1 MGFYGTIWPGNMKE
15 WECER
20 KCKYTTEDIV
30 ACMFYWNKC
39 LFYTREQFG
48 NQVTGG
54 NNHEDYTCWLRK
66 DVTYIKPFYGPLA
79 DCSAAGILSTITDT
93 MSLNQKMEKIFN
105 CFKQNVEKIAQK
117 IGFGV

>member
-1 MGFYGTIWPGNMKE
+1 MGKWGKLPKPHALHGKAGPLGQCCNSALEGGKGCKPGKELGMGMGFYGTIWSENVKE

-20 KCKYTTEDIV
+20 KCKYTSEDIV

-39 LFYTREQFG
+39 LLYTREQFG

-66 DVTYIKPFYGPLA
+66 
-79 DCSAAGILSTITDT
+79 GI
-93 MSLNQKMEKIFN
+93 
-105 CFKQNVEKIAQK
+105 
-117 IGFGV
+117 